1 MMAAQL
7 GLAMIPL
14 CSRTLPGLISGTTR
28 GTPASMR
35 NAEELS
41 TTTAP
46 LLTAT
51 GAKRL
56 DVELPAENS
65 PILTPLNAS
74 SVSSRT
80 ASGLPLNGSV
90 LPAERADANNR
101 NSDIGKLR
109 RSRQPN
115 SSIPT
120 APVAPTMAT
129 TGAAER
135 PDCIVFSQFTKKDP
149 RNDEAPLVAGRGLL
163 DASLLPLVRSARA
176 RLRKP
181 TGLLERNRALGDR
194 NLHEA
199 TLPYC
204 AWPVKQLVPGSVR
217 TGSCGGN
224 VGILRRRGSRRP

>member
-7 GLAMIPL
+7 GLAMMPL
-14 CSRTLPGLISGTTR
+14 CSRTLSGLISGTTR

-35 NAEELS
+35 NADELS

-51 GAKRL
+51 GAKRF
-56 DVELPAENS
+56 DVELPAENN
-65 PILTPLNAS
+65 PMLTPLNPS

-80 ASGLPLNGSV
+80 ATGFPRNGSV
-90 LPAERADANNR
+90 LPAERAEANNR

-109 RSRQPN
+109 RSRHPN

-135 PDCIVFSQFTKKDP
+135 PDCIVFSHDAKQDP
-149 RNDEAPLVAGRGLL
+149 G
-163 DASLLPLVRSARA
+163 
-176 RLRKP
+176 
-181 TGLLERNRALGDR
+181 
-194 NLHEA
+194 
-199 TLPYC
+199 
-204 AWPVKQLVPGSVR
+204 
-217 TGSCGGN
+217 
-224 VGILRRRGSRRP
+224 